1 MFISKLR
8 RNFAKD
14 FLEYIA
20 SEFML
25 SLKWDKLC
33 MTYKMLSIN

>member
-1 MFISKLR
+1 MLISRLWGD
-8 RNFAKD
+8 FAKD
-14 FLEYIA
+14 FMEYIA

-33 MTYKMLSIN
+33 MTYKMLSIY